1 MSKNFDDAERGHAA
15 ADVSTPQARVR
26 SHYRGRLPSQIEREH
41 EDIDQEDPMLF
52 EEKGLHPFAIA
63 LGLAAAVFIIVG
75 LVWLFTPQVPS
86 SLTTGSTSNDSDLES
101 LSAQGEKS
109 SEKVPASLPPGEA
122 AANAEPESVAAP
134 DFETKLRS
142 FLEHGPG
149 KEAPFDFGWVAFDL
163 GAATL
168 TATAHE
174 ELQRLAGILR
184 EHPGTHAV
192 IGVHNDA
199 GGGANQ
205 IARLSAQRAKTVRR
219 ELMRLGIGHSF
230 VTVAGEGRDSLRAST
245 TARPGCIWI
254 YVRKK

>member
-109 SEKVPASLPPGEA
+109 SEKVPASLPKGEA
-122 AANAEPESVAAP
+122 AANGS
-134 DFETKLRS
+134 R
-142 FLEHGPG
+142 
-149 KEAPFDFGWVAFDL
+149 
-163 GAATL
+163 
-168 TATAHE
+168 
-174 ELQRLAGILR
+174 R
-184 EHPGTHAV
+184 
-192 IGVHNDA
+192 
-199 GGGANQ
+199 GGGWKLVGVVSGFLNPNDSSVDALE
-205 IARLSAQRAKTVRR
+205 RRPRHDEGYHEGGGCRRR
-219 ELMRLGIGHSF
+219 EFAFR
-230 VTVAGEGRDSLRAST
+230 
-245 TARPGCIWI
+245 
-254 YVRKK
+254 